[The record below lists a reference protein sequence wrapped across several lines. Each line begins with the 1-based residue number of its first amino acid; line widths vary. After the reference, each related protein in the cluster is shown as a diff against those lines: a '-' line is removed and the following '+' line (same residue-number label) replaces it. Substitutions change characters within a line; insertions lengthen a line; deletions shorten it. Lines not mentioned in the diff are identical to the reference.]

1 MFSLKLLL
9 SYLQTL
15 LGKNSIN
22 NLGIY
27 SDINEILKL
36 YVRKSGN

>member
-1 MFSLKLLL
+1 MLSLKLLL

-15 LGKNSIN
+15 LRKNCIN

-36 YVRKSGN
+36 CVTKSGN